1 MGKEEWMRQ
10 ETQRGR
16 EGGKN
21 AAIEVRIENA
31 RSFHILPCVLI
42 FLMVFRGFLMV
53 SSVVAHNVWVN
64 IHYHLVRSRKKPT
77 KLATRRPN
85 KPQKS
90 RKTKTTYLAQY
101 TLFVHFFIPT
111 LPKIMGHF
119 PHLFRIKNS
128 ARFTQYL
135 VIILGNTLT
144 IFLILKRARQMVHNF
159 GQHRYLNIDT
169 INCTSI
175 D

>member
-31 RSFHILPCVLI
+31 RSFRILPCVLI

-64 IHYHLVRSRKKPT
+64 IHYHLVRSRKKPA

-90 RKTKTTYLAQY
+90 RESKTTYLA
-101 TLFVHFFIPT
+101 
-111 LPKIMGHF
+111 
-119 PHLFRIKNS
+119 
-128 ARFTQYL
+128 
-135 VIILGNTLT
+135 
-144 IFLILKRARQMVHNF
+144 
-159 GQHRYLNIDT
+159 
-169 INCTSI
+169 
-175 D
+175 